1 MTADITGRSSQVA
14 EIERWLLARDK
25 DRRLDRIDPDLD
37 LIAAGLIN
45 SLSFVELTFL
55 IGKVRGRP
63 VEIDKL
69 AAAQFQTLRRI
80 SESFLGGPH

>member
-1 MTADITGRSSQVA
+1 VTADITGKSTQLA
-14 EIERWLLARDK
+14 EIENWILARDK
-25 DRRLDRIDPDLD
+25 DRRLTAIDPDLD

-63 VEIDKL
+63 VGVGNL

-80 SESFLGGPH
+80 SESFLDGPQ